1 MHPDVLSALSRDR
14 ILTWRRTADEYRSA
28 RTARPPKARTPW
40 RWHART
46 RVRLRGTVR
55 RAPASTG

>member
-14 ILTWRRTADEYRSA
+14 ILAWRRTADEYRFA
-28 RTARPPKARTPW
+28 RTMRPPKSRDPW

-46 RVRLRGTVR
+46 RVRLRGTMPRV
-55 RAPASTG
+55 PASTC